1 MTVELTAIDVR
12 SPDVTDR
19 VHAKLMKESLRT
31 IAQTHRLVT
40 LGKHFKHNAE
50 TTPGGAYGYTKRGE
64 IYTRRKLKRF
74 GTDAPN
80 VRTKKLMRAARN
92 NSIVTATQHR
102 SRLYIKGYFPLNDQR
117 RKELEA
123 ITRDE
128 VRQAQQLGVNTYQQL
143 VSKPENRRL
152 RKKRIS

>member
-1 MTVELTAIDVR
+1 MSVELTSIEIR

-19 VHAKLMKESLRT
+19 MHAKLMRESMRT
-31 IAQTHRLVT
+31 IAQNHRLVT
-40 LGKHFKHNAE
+40 MGKHFKHNSE
-50 TTPGGAYGYTKRGE
+50 TAPGGGYGYTKRGE

-80 VRTKKLMRAARN
+80 VRTRRLQRAVRN
-92 NSIVTATQHR
+92 NSVVTATKDR

-123 ITRDE
+123 ITPQE
-128 VRQAQQLGVNTYQQL
+128 VRDATQLGISTYQAL
-143 VSKPENRRL
+143 ANKPENRRK
-152 RKKRIS
+152 RSKRIT